1 MERYWAQRWI
11 RQEDIRRIGATVVR
25 GDVLRLEGLPY
36 VTRLPGLPELPRGQR
51 LELDVLGADDIDL
64 TLEARVHRV
73 LTEQAED
80 VDDAEDAEVAEV
92 AVPAELGNGA
102 NAEQA
107 APGGAGAGP
116 LPDSGA
122 RE

>member
-11 RQEDIRRIGATVVR
+11 RQEGIRRLGATVIR

-36 VTRLPGLPELPRGQR
+36 VMRLPGLPELPRGQR

-73 LTEQAED
+73 LSEQAED
-80 VDDAEDAEVAEV
+80 VDDAEE
-92 AVPAELGNGA
+92 AVPAEAGNGSL
-102 NAEQA
+102 AEPA
-107 APGGAGAGP
+107 APGGADAGP
-116 LPDSGA
+116 PPNSNA